1 MKSWRGIYPASNKTA
16 SNQKNRC
23 DRLLKFSK
31 KIAVSGVKG
40 KAKVAYA
47 TNNSKVKVSGG
58 KISIAKG
65 VKSGTKVK
73 ITVKVGATKNFN
85 AYKKTITYVV
95 K

>member
-1 MKSWRGIYPASNKTA
+1 MAARHL
-16 SNQKNRC
+16 
-23 DRLLKFSK
+23 RL
-31 KIAVSGVKG
+31 AE
-40 KAKVAYA
+40 
-47 TNNSKVKVSGG
+47 VSGG